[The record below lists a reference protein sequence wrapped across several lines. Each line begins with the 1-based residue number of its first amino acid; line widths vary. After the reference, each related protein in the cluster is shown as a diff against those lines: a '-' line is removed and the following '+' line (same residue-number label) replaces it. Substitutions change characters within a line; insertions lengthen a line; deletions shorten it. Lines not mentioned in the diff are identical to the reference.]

1 MPEKL
6 PQAMA
11 NPLFKYIFFLISF
24 GLILSSCNRT
34 ESLIDT
40 ALSNSKENATTAS
53 SNKTQ
58 LMNGDLG
65 AERTKVKPK
74 WRAIKKFKGKKSR
87 KTESFKIN
95 GKEWKVSWKTKT
107 PPNKEDAE
115 FILLLKNRNN
125 KEDSHVIA
133 NYTGSDEDFSFLEG
147 IGEYYLQINS
157 TQDYE
162 ITIHEL
168 K

>member
-1 MPEKL
+1 ML
-6 PQAMA
+6 
-11 NPLFKYIFFLISF
+11 LIS
-24 GLILSSCNRT
+24 CNHT

-40 ALSNSKENATTAS
+40 ALSNSKENAATTTES
-53 SNKTQ
+53 SKAK
-58 LMNGDLG
+58 LLDGDLD
-65 AERTKVKPK
+65 AERTKIKPK

-87 KTESFKIN
+87 KTEPFKIS

-107 PPNKEDAE
+107 PEKKQDAE
-115 FILLLKNRNN
+115 FILILKNRQN

-147 IGEYYLQINS
+147 RGEYYLQINS
-157 TQDYE
+157 SQDYE
-162 ITIHEL
+162 ITVHEL